1 MESYSLTTE
10 TRTSPK
16 DPNISYFLHCIL
28 YQFSTTCTSE
38 KCFFFLEKTLTVGG
52 NICVFECSEPHNV
65 GIFHK
70 LDEAK
75 FVCCQ
80 IKQFRS
86 VTFCQHFVLFA
97 SFLSA
102 EIPSAESVFASS
114 TFEDNPDTLKHTLQ
128 VHETL
133 PKLRLF
139 IYSDSVNNSVFWKLV
154 VVFKA
159 ELQRYV
165 IPVS

>member
-16 DPNISYFLHCIL
+16 DPNKLLLTLHPIPVLHNMYFW
-28 YQFSTTCTSE
+28 
-38 KCFFFLEKTLTVGG
+38 KVFLEKTLTVGG